1 MSEILAAANE
11 RAVRELVAAIRDAFH
26 PSTSGSE
33 DFGPFTASYAAAF
46 HLEGGTVDLNG
57 DGTVSI
63 SELDV
68 KWDVLAVA
76 LGIDLPGFC
85 IGGWCIIPTPFGCAL
100 RFPKICVFD
109 DDPDIGIDLD
119 LSGLLTSELSV
130 RAHPVVRYWVDPARP
145 PGLDDVDAHRTGV
158 ADEWQVLLEIDT
170 VDIDLF
176 DLADIVGDLLEQAVD
191 AAIDAIFSGYASW
204 IGDILKAI
212 VGPVIDLIRDIL
224 DIPDDIQEWLSNL
237 LGVSL
242 GLLDAL
248 VTAVANGLLA
258 DRPLVHIENPFPLP
272 PDTALIPVSLPIE
285 TFDVQIT
292 DDELIVRAAVG
303 A

>member
-11 RAVRELVAAIRDAFH
+11 RAVRELVSAIRDAFH
-26 PSTSGSE
+26 PSESGSE

-46 HLEGGTVDLNG
+46 HLEGGAVDLNS

-68 KWDVLAVA
+68 DFDVLAVE

-109 DDPDIGIDLD
+109 DDPDIALGLD
-119 LSGLLTSELSV
+119 LSSALAFELSV
-130 RAHPVVRYWVDPARP
+130 RAHPVVRHWTDPARP

-158 ADEWQVLLEIDT
+158 ADEWQVLLAIDT
-170 VDIDLF
+170 VDLDLF
-176 DLADIVGDLLEQAVD
+176 DLSDIVGDLLEDAAD

-204 IGDILKAI
+204 VGDILKAI

-224 DIPDDIQEWLSNL
+224 DIPDDIEEWLSNL
-237 LGVSL
+237 IGVSL
-242 GLLDAL
+242 GLIDTIITL
-248 VTAVANGLLA
+248 VANELLA
-258 DRPLVHIENPFPLP
+258 DRPIVHIEDPFPLP
-272 PDTALIPVSLPIE
+272 PDTSLIPVSLPIE
-285 TFDVQIT
+285 TFDVEIT
-292 DDELIVRAAVG
+292 DDELIVRAGIG